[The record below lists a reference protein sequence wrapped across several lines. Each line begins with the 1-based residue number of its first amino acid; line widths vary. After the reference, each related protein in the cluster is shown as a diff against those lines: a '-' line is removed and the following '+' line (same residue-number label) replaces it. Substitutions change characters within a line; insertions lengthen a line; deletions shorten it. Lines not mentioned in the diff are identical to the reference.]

1 MSVTFSENGPP
12 KNKSKQFTKP
22 LKQQET
28 SRKVKQTIQENQEP
42 FLTFEDVPD
51 FWDEDQ
57 EPNMI
62 PILVN
67 EHMSFFLN
75 WGEFLFPSVLY

>member
-1 MSVTFSENGPP
+1 MVHP
-12 KNKSKQFTKP
+12 KKSLNYLLNP

-57 EPNMI
+57 EPKMI

-67 EHMSFFLN
+67 EHIRNKKKL
-75 WGEFLFPSVLY
+75 G